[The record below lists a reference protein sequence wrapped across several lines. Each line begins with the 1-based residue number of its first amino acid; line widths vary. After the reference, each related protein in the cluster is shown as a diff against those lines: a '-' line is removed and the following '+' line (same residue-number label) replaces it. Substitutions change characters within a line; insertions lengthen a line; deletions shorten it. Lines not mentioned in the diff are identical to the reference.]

1 MNFNSKI
8 KTDNYFLS
16 QPHQPFFILG
26 IVNAIIFM
34 SLFALSYRNLVNI
47 AMQTSLLHAYSLIFL
62 VFTNFFIGFLFTT
75 FPRFNQSETI
85 PKEYYLKIFYTNALG
100 TMLFLAGVLYIPFL
114 VLAAMG
120 ILLLSQIFVVLKLYT
135 IYKKGMAVE
144 KGDSFWIL
152 VAQIFGIFGHT
163 LFILSVLGVLE
174 NNVSIYLSFY
184 SYLIFL
190 TFVVAQRMIPF
201 FSHSLV
207 AKNRKLAKI
216 VFILLFLKIIFLL
229 SDRIYSIKIF
239 EIVLDIFIGVFTLKE
254 FLRWKLLSLNA
265 PAILWV
271 LHLGLFWFPASFL
284 LSAFSSVLAQIFD
297 IDFYFLSIHL
307 IALGFLTTIFIGF
320 ATRVVLGHSG
330 QAPHADNFARNI
342 FLFIQFILLL
352 RAIFSINV
360 GFGWGMNFI
369 FDISVSAWLV
379 LFVLWGY
386 RYGKIL
392 MMGTAIKTR

>member
-1 MNFNSKI
+1 MNFSSKI
-8 KTDNYFLS
+8 KTNNYFLS

-26 IVNAIIFM
+26 IINAIIFM
-34 SLFALSYRNLVNI
+34 MLFSFFYRDTVHI
-47 AMQTSLLHAYSLIFL
+47 TMPISVLHAYSLIFL

-85 PKEYYLKIFYTNALG
+85 SKEYYLKIFYANTFGAII
-100 TMLFLAGVLYIPFL
+100 FLAGVLYIHFL
-114 VLAAMG
+114 VLVAMG
-120 ILLLSQIFVVLKLYT
+120 ILLFSQIFMVLKLYT
-135 IYKKGMAVE
+135 TYQKGRAVE
-144 KGDSFWIL
+144 KADSFWIL
-152 VAQIFGIFGHT
+152 VAQIFGIFGHA
-163 LFILSVLGVLE
+163 LFILSVLGVLK
-174 NNVSIYLSFY
+174 NSISIYISFY

-207 AKNRKLAKI
+207 AKNRKLVGI
-216 VFILLFLKIIFLL
+216 VFILLLLKIIFLL
-229 SDRIYSIKIF
+229 SGHIYFIKIS
-239 EIVLDIFIGVFTLKE
+239 EIILDILIGVFTLKE

-297 IDFYFLSIHL
+297 VDFYFLSIHL
-307 IALGFLTTIFIGF
+307 VALGFLTTIFIGF

-342 FLFIQFILLL
+342 FLFVQLILIL
-352 RAIFSINV
+352 RAIFSINI
-360 GFGWGMNFI
+360 GLNWGMNFI
-369 FDISVSAWLV
+369 FDMSISAWLI

-392 MMGTAIKTR
+392 LLRQ